1 MSAWDKDRE
10 PYEAPQAEDLGTE
23 GETVATASGIN
34 GTDADDNVSTS

>member
-1 MSAWDKDRE
+1 MTTESKKRE

-34 GTDADDNVSTS
+34 GTDEEDLGAE